1 MNYAERINTALDKL
15 PNDIA
20 LAVSRDVDKRI
31 SDWLSGDG
39 HKEDDPYILQ
49 QVRFVENVAK
59 TYGREVDA
67 NR

>member
-1 MNYAERINTALDKL
+1 MNYAERIHAALDKL
-15 PNDIA
+15 PNDIV

-49 QVRFVENVAK
+49 QVRFAENAAQR
-59 TYGREVDA
+59 YGREVDA
-67 NR
+67 